1 MLILNLVK
9 QIKQKT
15 FIIAEA
21 GVNHNGSLKKALL
34 LAKIAKNCGADAVK
48 FQLYDIEEQIS
59 TLAKNAQY
67 QKEGS
72 KENNMLKMAK
82 TYDLSWDSH
91 YKIKKYCDKINIK
104 YLSSCFDLKAVD
116 FLTEKL
122 KCNIIKI
129 GSGEIT
135 NLKLLKHCAKKK
147 NVRII
152 LSTGMANIEE
162 IKKATKIIK
171 KNLTLL
177 HCISIYPANENIQN
191 LNTINLLKKKFKVP
205 VGFSDHTNGYEAA
218 IIAVALKSQIIEKH
232 FTSNKNLKGPDHKMS
247 LNPEELNL
255 YISKIRQAEKIL
267 GISSNKKNISK
278 EEIMMMKIARRSVIS
293 IRSIKAGER
302 LTVNN
307 ISIKRPLLGIDASKF
322 ENVLNKKI
330 LISVKANTPITWKMI
345 KK

>member
-21 GVNHNGSLKKALL
+21 GVNHNGSLKKALEL
-34 LAKIAKNCGADAVK
+34 VKIAKNCGADAVK
-48 FQLYDIEEQIS
+48 FQLYNIEEQIS

-72 KENNMLKMAK
+72 KENNMFKMAK
-82 TYDLSWDSH
+82 TYELPWESH

-135 NLKLLKHCAKKK
+135 NLKLLKHCAKK
-147 NVRII
+147 NVRVI

-177 HCISIYPANENIQN
+177 HCISSYPANENIQN

-205 VGFSDHTNGYEAA
+205 VGFSDHTSGYEAA
-218 IIAVALKSQIIEKH
+218 IIAVALNSQIIEKH
-232 FTSNKNLKGPDHKMS
+232 FTSDKNLKGPDHKMS

-267 GISSNKKNISK
+267 GILSNKKKISK

-302 LTVNN
+302 LTVDN
-307 ISIKRPLLGIDASKF
+307 ISIKRPLIGIDASKF

-330 LISVKANTPITWKMI
+330 LISVKANTPITWEMI